1 MNNKIIVIG
10 SSNVDLI
17 MKMER
22 LPEKGETITDAD
34 FVQTFG
40 GKGAN
45 QAVGAARA
53 GGEVTFINCVGDD
66 AYTPQMVQNLERDGL
81 DMQYV
86 FREKGIASGH
96 ALIMIGD
103 AGNNYLSVAPGA
115 NYRLTPAR
123 IDQASAAFDQAAIIV
138 MQYEIPTDTVQYVM
152 ENAKERSI
160 PVLWNFAPARDFDLS
175 YLSKVA
181 ILVVNETEAEFLCG
195 QKVQSV
201 AEAEQAAQQLAAR
214 GVTHVVIT
222 LGEKGAYFSDANES
236 FHVPAFSVDTVDTTA
251 AGDVFCGALAV
262 AWVEQKPMKE
272 AIRFASAAAA
282 LAVTKLGAQP
292 SVPTRAEIDKFLDQ
306 HS

>member
-1 MNNKIIVIG
+1 MKKKIVVVG

-53 GGEVTFINCVGDD
+53 GGEVILVNCVGDD
-66 AYTPQMVQNLERDGL
+66 AYTPQMVENLVRDGI
-81 DMQYV
+81 DTQYV
-86 FREKGIASGH
+86 FHERDIASGH
-96 ALIMIGD
+96 ALIMIGE

-123 IDQASAAFDQAAIIV
+123 VDAARAALEQAAIIV
-138 MQYEIPTDTVQYVM
+138 MQYEIPADTVQHVM
-152 ENAKERSI
+152 TLAEEKAI
-160 PVLWNFAPARDFDLS
+160 PVLWNFAPARDFELS
-175 YLSKVA
+175 YLSKVN
-181 ILVVNETEAEFLCG
+181 ILVVNESEAEFLSG
-195 QKVQSV
+195 KSVHSV
-201 AEAEQAAQQLAAR
+201 ADAERVAPLMAER
-214 GVTHVVIT
+214 GVSHVILT
-222 LGEKGAYFSDANES
+222 LGEKGAYCLGSNEG

-262 AWVEQKPMKE
+262 AWVEQRSLRE
-272 AIRFASAAAA
+272 AVRFASAAAA

-292 SVPTRAEIDKFLDQ
+292 SVPTREAIDRFL
-306 HS
+306 SKRS

>member
-1 MNNKIIVIG
+1 MRKKIVVVG

-53 GGEVTFINCVGDD
+53 GGEVILVNCVGDD
-66 AYTPQMVQNLERDGL
+66 AYTPQMVENFGRDGI
-81 DMQYV
+81 DTQYV
-86 FREKGIASGH
+86 FHEKGVASGH

-123 IDQASAAFDQAAIIV
+123 VDEARAAFDTAAIIV
-138 MQYEIPTDTVQYVM
+138 MQYEIPADTIQHVM
-152 ENAKERSI
+152 ALAEEKAI

-175 YLSKVA
+175 YLSKVS
-181 ILVVNETEAEFLCG
+181 ILVVNESEAEFLSG
-195 QKVQSV
+195 EPVQSV
-201 AEAEQAAQQLAAR
+201 EDAERVAPLMVER
-214 GVTHVVIT
+214 GVSHVILT
-222 LGEKGAYFSDANES
+222 LGEKGVYCLGPDEG

-262 AWVEQKPMKE
+262 AWVEQRSLRE
-272 AIRFASAAAA
+272 AVRFASAAAA

-292 SVPTRAEIDKFLDQ
+292 SVPTREEIDRFLKERA
-306 HS
+306 